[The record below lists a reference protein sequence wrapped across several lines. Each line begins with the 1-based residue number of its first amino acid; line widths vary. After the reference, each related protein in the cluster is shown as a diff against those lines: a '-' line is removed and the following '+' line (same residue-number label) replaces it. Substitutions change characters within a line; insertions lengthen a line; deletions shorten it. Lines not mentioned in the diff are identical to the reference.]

1 MADRGVFST
10 RISRARS
17 RPATIS
23 KARFAQSGTAGW
35 ASRGMS
41 FLAMA
46 LFYLILDVWGL
57 KKCAFG
63 FIVIGMNSIVVYF
76 GTEVFD
82 FG

>member
-1 MADRGVFST
+1 
-10 RISRARS
+10 
-17 RPATIS
+17 
-23 KARFAQSGTAGW
+23 
-35 ASRGMS
+35 MS